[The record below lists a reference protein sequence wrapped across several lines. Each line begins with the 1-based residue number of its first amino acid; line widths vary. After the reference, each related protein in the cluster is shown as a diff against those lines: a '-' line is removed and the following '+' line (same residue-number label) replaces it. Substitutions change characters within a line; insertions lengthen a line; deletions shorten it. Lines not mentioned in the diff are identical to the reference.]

1 MKTTFATCLVIAIL
15 AAPAAGQQATT
26 YGPQDRQGADS
37 VAREALRTFDQLVT
51 ERNFREL
58 GFESPDEVRTAALGE
73 PFQQFV
79 VPLDRLR
86 EYQAGQETTAILTAT
101 GLLTYPVL
109 VGENVRSSLAVGR
122 GEEGWSAQS
131 YGGPQYIRL
140 LTEERSRL
148 SREESRPPAEYFEVR
163 VPALN
168 VNFVGSRGEQGVVL
182 TPVLDDARFG
192 FVRGESLPAER
203 ALSALV
209 AAARDHNGL
218 PT

>member
-1 MKTTFATCLVIAIL
+1 MKRILVTCFLIVAF
-15 AAPAAGQQATT
+15 AAPAPGQQAPTA
-26 YGPQDRQGADS
+26 YPQDRQGADS
-37 VAREALRTFDQLVT
+37 VAREALETFGLLVN
-51 ERNFREL
+51 EQNFRDL

-73 PFQQFV
+73 PFQQFM

-86 EYQAGQETTAILTAT
+86 EYQADQETTAILTAT

-122 GEEGWSAQS
+122 GDEGWSAQS

-140 LTEERSRL
+140 LAEARSRL

-168 VNFVGSRGEQGVVL
+168 VSFVGSRGEQGVVL

>member
-1 MKTTFATCLVIAIL
+1 MNRILVTCFLIAAF
-15 AAPAAGQQATT
+15 AAPGGSQQTPIA
-26 YGPQDRQGADS
+26 GPQDRREADS
-37 VAREALRTFDQLVT
+37 VAREALRTFDLLVN
-51 ERNFREL
+51 EQNFREL

-79 VPLDRLR
+79 VQLDRLR
-86 EYQAGQETTAILTAT
+86 EYQDGQATTDMLTAT
-101 GLLTYPVL
+101 GVLTYPVL
-109 VGENVRSSLAVGR
+109 VGENTRSSLVVGR
-122 GEEGWSAQS
+122 GGEGWSAQS
-131 YGGPQYIRL
+131 FGAPQYIRM
-140 LTEERSRL
+140 LTEVRGRL
-148 SREESRPPAEYFEVR
+148 SGEDSRPPAEYFEVR

-168 VNFVGSRGEQGVVL
+168 VSFVGSRGETAVVL

-203 ALSALV
+203 ALSAMV